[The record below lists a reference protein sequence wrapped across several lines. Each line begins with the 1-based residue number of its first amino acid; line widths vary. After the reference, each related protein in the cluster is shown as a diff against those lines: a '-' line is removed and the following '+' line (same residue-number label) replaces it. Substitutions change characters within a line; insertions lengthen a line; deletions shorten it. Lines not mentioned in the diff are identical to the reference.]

1 MTVHATHVSS
11 SSSQDEEVCDFSTGW
26 HFVNLCWYYYSRKWS
41 CYLETTP
48 DELTDMPS
56 IYTILT
62 VNYNNIVVLSFLIQ
76 DIPSG
81 ISLTQVH
88 KWLELS
94 IQFYVSCAT
103 VHNSVYEHSDTQ
115 HNSLLDTSIIAEV
128 LDGKGPW
135 IALHELF
142 YLTAKKCGWIEI
154 CNIQGRLDSQK
165 YR

>member
-1 MTVHATHVSS
+1 MPISKLRTEYTNPKAKST
-11 SSSQDEEVCDFSTGW
+11 DTEV
-26 HFVNLCWYYYSRKWS
+26 
-41 CYLETTP
+41 
-48 DELTDMPS
+48 PS
-56 IYTILT
+56 INSIL
-62 VNYNNIVVLSFLIQ
+62 VRSFLIQ
-76 DIPSG
+76 DIPSA
-81 ISLTQVH
+81 ISLTQVY

-115 HNSLLDTSIIAEV
+115 YNSLVDTSIIAEV

-154 CNIQGRLDSQK
+154 CSIQERLDSQK